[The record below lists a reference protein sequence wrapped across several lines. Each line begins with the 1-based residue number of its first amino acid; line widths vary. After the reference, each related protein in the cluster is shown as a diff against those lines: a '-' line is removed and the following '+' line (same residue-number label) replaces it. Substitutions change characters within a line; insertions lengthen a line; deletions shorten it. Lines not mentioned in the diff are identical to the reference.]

1 LGSESILIPPP
12 LKPSHAEGIVV
23 HVIIKMSRSCLV
35 GAAVF
40 FGTFS
45 PGPWL
50 RAADLTDRQIEDR
63 VSEAIQGFDTMT
75 ELWQEGRYDDLY
87 DWGTEESRE
96 SITPERFSFFMRNAT
111 RFPQCC
117 FKRFQEA
124 EGRLKAPDR
133 VEVTV
138 TIGYQY
144 TTHAISR
151 PPSAPIL
158 PEEER
163 DSVVLVYEAGRWRM
177 DLNQL
182 LDLAWIPGRP
192 Y

>member
-1 LGSESILIPPP
+1 VKGIL
-12 LKPSHAEGIVV
+12 VY
-23 HVIIKMSRSCLV
+23 VITKKSRSCLV
-35 GAAVF
+35 GAAVV
-40 FGTFS
+40 FGTLT

-50 RAADLTDRQIEDR
+50 EAADLTERQIEER
-63 VSEAIQGFDTMT
+63 LSEAIQSLDKVT
-75 ELWQEGRYDDLY
+75 ELWQEGRFDDLY
-87 DWGTEESRE
+87 DWGTEASRE

-117 FKRFQEA
+117 FMRFQEA

-144 TTHAISR
+144 TPHAISR
-151 PPSAPIL
+151 PPSAPML
-158 PEEER
+158 PEDER
-163 DSVVLVYEAGRWRM
+163 DSFVLVYEADNWRL